1 VSEHDDSSRPAPE
14 RLLAEANAAER
25 GAARGKLKILLG
37 AAPGVGKTWRMLEL
51 AHARRREGVDVVAG
65 VVLTHGRAE
74 TEALR
79 AGIPSLPSV
88 ARPHRGVTLEEFD
101 LDAALARKPA
111 LLLVD
116 ELAHSNAPGSR
127 HVKRWQDVEELQDAG
142 IDVVTTLNVQHVES
156 ACDVVEKLTGV
167 AVRERVPDDFLDRA
181 DEIELVDLPIEELL
195 ERLRAGKVY
204 LGDQARRAEEHFFKP
219 ATLAG
224 LRELALRLVADRVRA
239 KSPASARAATGRLLV
254 AVSPSPWSARLL
266 RTARRLAES
275 LNVGWL
281 AAHVVA
287 SDGIVLSDADRRR
300 LGNHLR
306 LAEQLGAEVHTVS
319 GRDVAGELLALAR
332 RHDVR
337 HLVVGKPLGQRLR
350 DRFAPRLVDE
360 LLRRSGEIDLF
371 VVNGET
377 GETEPEREPAPARA
391 SLLDHAVA
399 VAAIA
404 AASLAGW
411 LLRDRLEPTNLVM
424 AYLIAVVAVAA
435 RGRRGPAILASLL
448 GVATFDFLFVPPRFS
463 FTVADSEYVVTF
475 VAMLSVGL
483 LVSSLAARLRALV
496 DSALRRAETSAAL
509 HRLSGDLATT
519 RGSEPLA
526 AAAKRR
532 CRELLGVPVRLLWRR
547 DAAGDAALDELAAEP
562 GGAPLA
568 ESELAVARW
577 VLDHGEPAGAG
588 TATLPGAAGLHV
600 PLAGSRGPLGVLV
613 CEGIGAA
620 RAADP
625 DERRLIESL
634 ARLVGLALEGE
645 RLAAQAQDSA
655 VTVAA
660 ERLKNALLASVSH
673 DLRTPL
679 QVITGSA
686 TALAESQALLDPMTR
701 AELARGIAE
710 EAESLHRTVN
720 NLLDVSRFEG
730 ADVVLATAPCSVED
744 LFGTAL
750 TAMQR
755 RLGARPTEVAVAS
768 DCAPVAVDPVLFHS
782 VLVNLLDN
790 AVKYTPAATPITL
803 SARNVAA
810 GPVAPGSGAAAL
822 GVELVVGDR
831 GPGLASGEHERV
843 FEKFV
848 RGAAHGAQRGVGL
861 GLTICKR
868 IVAAHGGAIRARARD
883 GGGAE
888 FVVTLPAV
896 AAPAEA
902 PRG

>member
-1 VSEHDDSSRPAPE
+1 VSVRDDAARPAPE
-14 RLLAEANAAER
+14 RLLAEAQASER
-25 GAARGKLKILLG
+25 TAVRGKLKILLG
-37 AAPGVGKTWRMLEL
+37 AAPGVGKTYRMLEV
-51 AHARRREGVDVVAG
+51 ARARMRDGVDVVAG

-79 AGIPSLPSV
+79 RGVPALPPV
-88 ARPHRGVTLEEFD
+88 ARAHRGVALDEFD

-116 ELAHSNAPGSR
+116 ELAHENAPGSR

-142 IDVVTTLNVQHVES
+142 IDVITTLNVQHVES
-156 ACDVVEKLTGV
+156 AHDVVERLTGV
-167 AVRERVPDDFLDRA
+167 AVRERVPDEFLDRA
-181 DEIELVDLPIEELL
+181 DEIELVDLPIDELL

-204 LGDQARRAEEHFFKP
+204 LGDQAQRAADHFFKP

-254 AVSPSPWSARLL
+254 AVSPSPFSARLL

-281 AAHVVA
+281 AVHVLA
-287 SDGIVLSDADRRR
+287 SEGLVLSDADRRR

-306 LAEQLGAEVHTVS
+306 LAEQLGAEVHAVT

-337 HLVVGKPLGQRLR
+337 HLVVGKPLDSRLK
-350 DRFAPRLVDE
+350 DRFAPTLVAE
-360 LLRRSGEIDLF
+360 LLQRSGDIDLF
-371 VVNGET
+371 VVNGEA
-377 GETEPEREPAPARA
+377 GDAEPERDVTHGRV
-391 SLLDHAVA
+391 DWFGWFHALG
-399 VAAIA
+399 AIA
-404 AASLAGW
+404 AATLFAW
-411 LLRDRLEPTNLVM
+411 LLRDQLAPVNLSM
-424 AYLIAVVAVAA
+424 AYLLAVVTVAA
-435 RGRRGPAILASLL
+435 RGRRGPAVLAALL
-448 GVATFDFLFVPPRFS
+448 GVALFDYLCVPPLFS

-483 LVSSLAARLRALV
+483 LVSGQAARLRALI
-496 DSALRRAETSAAL
+496 DSALRRAESSGAL

-519 RGSEPLA
+519 RGFEALA
-526 AAAKRR
+526 GAARRR
-532 CRELLGVPVRLLWRR
+532 CRELLGVPVRLFVKR
-547 DAAGDAALDELAAEP
+547 DADDGAPLEEAAAEP
-562 GGAPLA
+562 GAAALA
-568 ESELAVARW
+568 EEELAVARW
-577 VLDHGEPAGAG
+577 VVDHGEPAGAG
-588 TATLPGAAGLHV
+588 TATLPGAKGLHV

-613 CEGIGAA
+613 CEGIDPA
-620 RAADP
+620 RFGDA

-634 ARLVGLALEGE
+634 ARLVGLAFEGE
-645 RLAAQAQDSA
+645 RQAAHAQDAA
-655 VTVAA
+655 VAVAA

-701 AELARGIAE
+701 AELAMGIAE
-710 EAESLHRTVN
+710 EAESLHRTVD
-720 NLLDVSRFEG
+720 NLLDVSRLEG
-730 ADVVLATAPCSVED
+730 SNVVLATVPHAVED
-744 LFGTAL
+744 LFGAAL
-750 TAMQR
+750 SAMQR
-755 RLGARPTEVAVAS
+755 RLGARATEVVVAP
-768 DCAPVAVDPVLFHS
+768 DCPPVAVDPVLFHS

-803 SARNVAA
+803 AARAI
-810 GPVAPGSGAAAL
+810 APAR
-822 GVELVVGDR
+822 VELVVADR
-831 GPGLASGEHERV
+831 GPGLAPGEHERV

-848 RGAAHGAQRGVGL
+848 RGSTHGSQRGVGL

-868 IVAAHGGAIRARARD
+868 IVEAHGGTIGARARA
-883 GGGAE
+883 GGGGE

-896 AAPAEA
+896 TALPERA
-902 PRG
+902 GG